1 MTGKVILEIG
11 GGVICRN
18 LPREA
23 KDKIL
28 KDLTFENPVYKNAER
43 HGGYVGINVMRY
55 LYFFEVS
62 KDKKT
67 TWVPRGYI
75 WYLNKWLKE
84 NKYKVKIIDRTLLFP
99 KMNIKFHGELRG
111 YQKIAAHVMVRKYPV
126 GVLEAAT
133 GAGKTVIATAIIGI
147 RKQPTLIIVHSKELL
162 FQWQE
167 AIKKF
172 LHYDCGLIGAGKFDI
187 KDISVGI
194 INTVRN
200 RLDQLTPRFGMVIMD
215 EAHKSAAVS
224 WSDTIQEFPAHH
236 YLGLTATAFR
246 SDGLGDAI
254 FAHIGHK
261 IHTVDKKV
269 LHETG
274 AVLKPKIILVE
285 TEFKAARCFV
295 DEEKLAYS
303 SIIKNLCEDDTR
315 NTLIAERIEHDLKR
329 FKQNCLVVSD
339 RKNHCK
345 RIAEILLSK
354 NIKSHVLSGSTN
366 KKDRTN
372 IVADVKAGR
381 CKVLI
386 ATISLIGEGFDA
398 PNLSALFLTTPVSF
412 SGRIIQTAGRILRP
426 DKNNKSKIPRIFDFR
441 DVNVNV
447 LRNSGFRRDRIYK
460 KQWP

>member
-1 MTGKVILEIG
+1 MDQTGKVILEVG
-11 GGVICRN
+11 RGVTCRN
-18 LPREA
+18 LPRDA

-28 KDLTFENPVYKNAER
+28 KDLTFENPVYRNAER
-43 HGGYVGINVMRY
+43 HGGYVGVDVMKY

-84 NKYKVKIIDRTLLFP
+84 NEYKVKIIDRTLLFP
-99 KMNIKFHGELRG
+99 KMNIKFHGTLRA
-111 YQKIAAHVMVRKYPV
+111 YQKIAAHVMVRRYPV

-133 GAGKTVIATAIIGI
+133 GAGKTVMATAIIGI

-172 LHYDCGLIGAGKFDI
+172 LHYDCGLIGAGKFDV

-200 RLDQLTPRFGMVIMD
+200 KLDLLTPHFGQIICD
-215 EAHKSAAVS
+215 EVHRSPSSS
-224 WSDTIQEFPAHH
+224 WTDCLCEFPAKH

-246 SDGLGDAI
+246 QDGLGNAI

-261 IHTVDKKV
+261 IHEVDKKE
-269 LHETG
+269 LFETG
-274 AVLKPKIILVE
+274 AVLKPKIITV
-285 TEFKAARCFV
+285 TTDFRAGKCFA
-295 DEEKLAYS
+295 DEEQMNYT
-303 SIIKNLCEDDTR
+303 SIIKKLCEDDTR
-315 NTLIAERIEHDLKR
+315 NTLIVKQIQQDLKR
-329 FKQNCLVVSD
+329 FKQNVLVVSD
-339 RKNHCK
+339 RVAHCK
-345 RIAEILLSK
+345 EIARGLSER
-354 NIKSHVLSGSTN
+354 NIKSHVLSGSV
-366 KKDRTN
+366 KKSDRTR

-381 CKVLI
+381 CRVLI

-398 PNLSALFLTTPVSF
+398 PNLSALFMTTPIKF
-412 SGRIIQTAGRILRP
+412 SGRIIQTVGRILRP
-426 DKNNKSKIPRIFDFR
+426 EKGKVPRVYDFR
-441 DVNVNV
+441 DDNVKV
-447 LRNSGFRRDRIYK
+447 LLYSGFHRNKVYA
-460 KQWP
+460 KQWG